1 MKKKKN
7 TLKEIK
13 KEGFT
18 PFTEW
23 TWRDGRIRLTSI
35 DWDKYSGWLYVFVID
50 GAAMY
55 VGETSRLLRERM
67 ADYIGNTGEQP
78 TRLRN
83 LIAGELKSKR
93 PVLVYGRPEKDTS
106 RRRREEARLRET
118 LDPPWN
124 L

>member
-7 TLKEIK
+7 TLNEIK

-18 PFTEW
+18 PLTEW
-23 TWRDGRIRLTSI
+23 TWQDGKIRLASI
-35 DWDKYSGWLYVFVID
+35 DWDKYSGWQYVFVVD
-50 GAAMY
+50 DVAMY

-67 ADYIGNTGEQP
+67 ADYTGNTGEQP

-83 LIAGELKSKR
+83 LIAGELKRKR

-106 RRRREEARLRET
+106 RRLREESRLVEAF
-118 LDPPWN
+118 DPLWN